1 MIFVNMANEAKAR
14 EGSLQPEHSSAGC
27 LPWDRFS
34 AWIHCVCV
42 VTFDLEIGQA
52 MEVS

>member
-1 MIFVNMANEAKAR
+1 MDELR
-14 EGSLQPEHSSAGC
+14 SLENSLAEKI

-34 AWIHCVCV
+34 AWVHGICV

-52 MEVS
+52 IESIYPAHVKLA